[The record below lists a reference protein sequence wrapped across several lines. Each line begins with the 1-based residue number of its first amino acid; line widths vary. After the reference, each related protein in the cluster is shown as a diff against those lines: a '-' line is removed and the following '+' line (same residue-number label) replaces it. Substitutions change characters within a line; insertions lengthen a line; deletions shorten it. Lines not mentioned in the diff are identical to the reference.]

1 MPSTTSQTP
10 SATTA
15 ERWGAAWGARASDW
29 AITEEQQRPAYEEV
43 LRHVQLNRGQTVLD
57 IGCGA
62 GSFLSIC
69 VERGAR
75 PSGIDASE
83 QLLELAR
90 RRVAEA
96 DIRLGDMQALPYDA
110 DSFDLVTG
118 FTSFFFAEDMV
129 EALREAGRVAKLGA
143 PVVIQV
149 FGPPERNDL
158 EPMKKIARPFF
169 PTAGE
174 RTDKPAPPSL
184 WKPGVLEQM
193 AEAAGLTPR
202 ETFDHSFAY
211 EYADEESL
219 GRLLLAPGG
228 LGALVGPERE
238 PAVRAQI
245 VEAMAPFR
253 TPDGGYRLSN
263 ELHYLIASAP

>member
-1 MPSTTSQTP
+1 MPSTASKP
-10 SATTA
+10 SPATTA

-29 AITEEQQRPAYEEV
+29 AISEEQQRPAYEQV
-43 LRHVQLNRGQTVLD
+43 LKRVPRIADQTVLD
-57 IGCGA
+57 VGCGA
-62 GSFLSIC
+62 GSFLRIC
-69 VERGAR
+69 ADRGAR
-75 PSGIDASE
+75 PYGLDASE
-83 QLLELAR
+83 QLLAIAR
-90 RRVAEA
+90 ERAPEA
-96 DIRLGDMQALPYDA
+96 DLRLGDMQFLPYDT

-158 EPMKKIARPFF
+158 EPMKQIARPFF

-174 RTDKPAPPSL
+174 RTDKPAPPPL

-202 ETFDHSFAY
+202 ETFDHTFAY
-211 EYADEESL
+211 EYADEEAL
-219 GRLLLAPGG
+219 GRMLLAPAG

-245 VEAMAPFR
+245 VDAMAPFR
-253 TPDGGYRLSN
+253 TPDGGYRLNN